1 MGALIEL
8 GVLLTLLAVG
18 FFAGR
23 VVERRHYASIRA
35 REKQYGDVLA
45 FMMRFPPDRV
55 TPQSVFLVTG
65 TVVISADYFKTF
77 VAGLRNLFG
86 GRFRAYESLMERA
99 RREALLRL
107 KAEARRRGAKLVV
120 CVRFETTSI
129 TSGWAPSIEVFAYGT
144 ALIPRSEA
152 ERFVGTGRS
161 RLLGEGSTR
170 YPAPSSAPPLPGGA
184 AAAS

>member
-1 MGALIEL
+1 MREYLEP
-8 GVLLTLLAVG
+8 GVLLALLAVG

-23 VVERRHYASIRA
+23 AIERRHYASIRA
-35 REKQYGDVLA
+35 REKQYADVLA

-55 TPQSVFLVTG
+55 TAQQAFLVTG
-65 TVVISADYFKTF
+65 TVVVSADYFKSF

-107 KAEARRRGAKLVV
+107 KAEARRRGARLVV
-120 CVRFETTSI
+120 CVRFETTTI

-144 ALIPRSEA
+144 ALIPASEA
-152 ERFVGTGRS
+152 AKFVGSGRS
-161 RLLGEGSTR
+161 RLLGDGLVR
-170 YPAPSSAPPLPGGA
+170 APSA
-184 AAAS
+184 AAAGGA